1 MYPFFVSFFICL
13 IITPLVILFANRK
26 GWFDP
31 LNERKIH
38 TIEIPRLGGV
48 GIMAAVISSLFLL
61 MNDADFSHL
70 KLFLLGLWIVFLVGV
85 WDDFQPIPPIF
96 KLLGELIPILIL
108 TYTYQIPLFEL
119 GLVTENFLWIEFPV
133 TFLFSFWLVNAFNLI
148 DGINGLAGSIGFFS
162 LIVVAYLS
170 NSFSNIICF
179 SFAGALMAF
188 LFFNIMKPKVFMG
201 DGGSLP
207 LGFCLAFAVTQLSGV
222 KNFDNAEPLFLF
234 ICATSLPLFD
244 MFRVFVIR
252 IFYKKNPFKG
262 DKNHLHHLL
271 IELGNSHLMAT
282 IILTV
287 LSLFTVVVYYSF
299 TFLQIKPVLGILLIS
314 IILITFTFVV
324 WRKVKVVR
332 HINKVL

>member
-1 MYPFFVSFFICL
+1 MYPFFVSFCICL
-13 IITPLVILFANRK
+13 IITTLVILFANRK

-38 TIEIPRLGGV
+38 TIDIPRLGGV

-70 KLFLLGLWIVFLVGV
+70 KLFLLGLCIVFLVGV

-108 TYTYQIPLFEL
+108 TYTWQIPLFKL
-119 GLVTENFLWIEFPV
+119 GLISESWQWIEFPA
-133 TFLFSFWLVNAFNLI
+133 TFIFSFWLVNAFNLI

-162 LIVVAYLS
+162 LLVAAYLS

-179 SFAGALMAF
+179 SFAGALLAF

-207 LGFCLAFAVTQLSGV
+207 LGFCLAFALTQLARSI
-222 KNFDNAEPLFLF
+222 KFDNAEPFLLF
-234 ICATSLPLFD
+234 ISATSLPLFD

-252 IFYKKNPFKG
+252 LYHRKNPFKG

-282 IILTV
+282 IILTA
-287 LSLFTVVVYYSF
+287 LSIFTVIIYYLFTF
-299 TFLQIKPVLGILLIS
+299 IEIKPITGIIVIISVLMG
-314 IILITFTFVV
+314 FTFVT
-324 WRKVKVVR
+324 WRKVRVVR
-332 HINKVL
+332 KLI

>member
-31 LNERKIH
+31 LDERKIH

-85 WDDFQPIPPIF
+85 WDDFQPIPPVF
-96 KLLGELIPILIL
+96 KLLGELIPILLL
-108 TYTYQIPLFEL
+108 TYTWQIPLHDL
-119 GLVTENFLWIEFPV
+119 GLVSQQLMWIEFPV
-133 TFLFSFWLVNAFNLI
+133 TFIFSFWLVNAFNLI

-162 LIVVAYLS
+162 LLVAAYLS

-179 SFAGALMAF
+179 SFAGALLAF

-207 LGFCLAFAVTQLSGV
+207 LGFCLAFGVTQLSSVG
-222 KNFDNAEPLFLF
+222 KYDYAEPLFLY
-234 ICATSLPLFD
+234 ISAVSIPLFD

-271 IELGNSHLMAT
+271 IELGNSHLKAT
-282 IILTV
+282 IILTALSIFCV
-287 LSLFTVVVYYSF
+287 LMYYLFSQLYIVPLV
-299 TFLQIKPVLGILLIS
+299 GILLNIA
-314 IILITFTFVV
+314 ILMSFTFVV
-324 WRKVKVVR
+324 WKKVRSVR
-332 HINKVL
+332 RLK